1 MNFMS
6 EKLKPLKWYKNL
18 STKKHR
24 DKEGCFFVESDKKIQ
39 QILLR
44 VPDAVLEI
52 VGTEDLVAK
61 YEKDF
66 EVRCVTKNQ
75 FASIS
80 RHKSP
85 QGVGAV
91 VKNTTDVDLP
101 SVLTSSEKIL
111 FLDDVQDPGNVGT
124 LIRTA
129 AAFDFDGVI
138 LSKQCADVFS
148 PKVVDAS
155 VGALFSLW
163 LKEVEDISGTLKL
176 LKEEGFLVAVADL
189 TERAENHRLK
199 TSDKTVV
206 VLGSEGQGVGEEA
219 ARLADFKVT
228 IAINREKAESLNV
241 ASCGA
246 ILMHMVGSQ
255 K

>member
-1 MNFMS
+1 MS

-52 VGTEDLVAK
+52 VGVGELAEKYAAK
-61 YEKDF
+61 F
-66 EVRCVTKNQ
+66 PVRIVTKGQ

-85 QGVGAV
+85 QGIGAV
-91 VKNTTDVDLP
+91 VKDISDVDFTAVVKA
-101 SVLTSSEKIL
+101 SNKIL

-148 PKVVDAS
+148 PKVIDAS

-163 LKEVEDISGTLKL
+163 LKEVDDIEGTFQVLKD
-176 LKEEGFLVAVADL
+176 EGFLVAAADL
-189 TERAENHRLK
+189 TDKAENHKLRESK
-199 TSDKTVV
+199 KIVI
-206 VLGSEGQGVGEEA
+206 VLGSEGQGVSEDVS
-219 ARLADFKVT
+219 RLADFKVT
-228 IAINREKAESLNV
+228 IDINREKAESLNV

-246 ILMHMVGSQ
+246 ILMHAVGR
-255 K
+255 